1 MSIHRLF
8 DSVSQDLRYAWRTMR
23 KQPGFALTTILT
35 LAFAIGAN
43 TAIFTVV
50 RAVLLRPL
58 RYSDPDRLVQ
68 IRGGATPVRYDEIK
82 AGARLYSG
90 IGAYF
95 SQTEGV
101 AVTGGTAPESLK
113 QARVSANFLNV
124 LGVDPLLGRGFLAE
138 EDKPEGARVAL
149 ISASLW
155 QRRFGGDPQ
164 VLGHAITLAGTPHL
178 VVGVMSADF
187 QFPHSGIDV
196 WVARPAEN
204 VIQFSPLLV
213 LFGRLAP
220 GVSLQQATAELS
232 VLNQQYAVAHPGM
245 LDTKQG
251 KPAQVLPLKQELVAG
266 VQTMLWML
274 FGAVTFVLL
283 IACANVA
290 GLLLA
295 RAASRKSEFALRA
308 AVGAGRGRLVSQLLV
323 ESLLFALVGGA
334 LGIVFARLAL
344 VGIAR
349 ATALDLP
356 RMTDIHLD
364 GAVLVFTVALSA
376 LTGVLF
382 GLAPSL
388 SVSRRVYDLATALKA
403 DRGSG
408 ESRRMAKW
416 FSTRGLLVSGQVALS
431 IVLLIGAALLIK
443 SLAHLSR
450 VNPGFDTTNLLTMRI
465 SLPHTRYD
473 TVQKAGTFQEELVR
487 RVEASPG
494 VRSATT
500 VFTAPMSGF
509 AMQPVQSA
517 DAVLLPLNKRP
528 LGVVQFITIDYFQT
542 MGIPLR
548 AGREFTPHDR
558 EGTQEV
564 TIISET
570 LARRLWPEYP
580 KLNPIG
586 LHVLIGVKMTP
597 VEVVGIVGDIRQ
609 SLEGEFEGGFYRPAL
624 QVGPSSFAFMV
635 KTTGDPTNYV
645 RAVRRE
651 VLALDRDQPISS
663 VKAMTDLMEEEV
675 GQRRLV
681 LLLLGVF
688 SGAALLLTVVGIYG
702 MLAYWVVQRT
712 RELGI
717 RRALGAPTENLLW
730 LVVGRGLALT
740 SAGLIVGTAAAT
752 ALTRLLEKLLFQV
765 SPSDPAAF
773 VGVAALVVVL
783 TLAACY
789 LPARKATRIQ
799 PIEALRFE

>member
-1 MSIHRLF
+1 MSIKRLF
-8 DSVSQDLRYAWRTMR
+8 DSVSQDLQYALRTMR
-23 KQPGFALTTILT
+23 KQPGFAVTIILT

-58 RYSDPDRLVQ
+58 HYSDPDRLVQ
-68 IRGGATPVRYDEIK
+68 ITGGATPVRYDEIRD
-82 AGARLYSG
+82 GARSYGG
-90 IGAYF
+90 IGAYVG
-95 SQTEGV
+95 QTEDV

-113 QARVSANFLNV
+113 QARVSANFLNI
-124 LGVDPLLGRGFLAE
+124 LGIDPLLGRGFLAE

-149 ISASLW
+149 ISANLW
-155 QRRFGGDPQ
+155 QHRFGGDPQ
-164 VLGHAITLAGTPHL
+164 VLGRTITLAGTPHL
-178 VVGVMSADF
+178 VIGVMSADF
-187 QFPHSGIDV
+187 QFPYSGIDV
-196 WVARPAEN
+196 WVPRPAEN
-204 VIQFSPLLV
+204 VTQFSPLLV

-220 GVSLQQATAELS
+220 GISLQQATAELS
-232 VLNQQYAVAHPGM
+232 VLNRQYAVAHPGM

-251 KPAQVLPLKQELVAG
+251 KPAQVFLLKQELVAG

-295 RAASRKSEFALRA
+295 RAASRKSEFAVRA
-308 AVGAGRGRLVSQLLV
+308 AVGAGRGRLMSQLLV
-323 ESLLFALVGGA
+323 ESLLLALVGGV

-344 VGIAR
+344 VGIAK

-376 LTGVLF
+376 FTGVLF

-388 SVSRRVYDLATALKA
+388 SASRVDLATALKSG
-403 DRGSG
+403 RGSG
-408 ESRRMAKW
+408 ENRRIAKW

-431 IVLLIGAALLIK
+431 IVLLIGAALLIE

-473 TVQKAGTFQEELVR
+473 TAQKTGAFQQELVR
-487 RVEASPG
+487 RVEALPG
-494 VRSATT
+494 VRGATT
-500 VFTAPMSGF
+500 VFTAPSSGF
-509 AMQPVQSA
+509 AMQPVQPADSA
-517 DAVLLPLNKRP
+517 LLPLNKRP
-528 LGVVQFITIDYFQT
+528 LGVVQFITMDYFRT

-548 AGREFTPHDR
+548 GGREFTPHDR
-558 EGTQEV
+558 DGTQEV

-570 LARRLWPEYP
+570 LARKLWPEYP

-586 LHVLIGVKMTP
+586 LHLLIGVNVRP

-624 QVGPSSFAFMV
+624 QAGPPSFAFV
-635 KTTGDPTNYV
+635 VRTTGDPINYV
-645 RAVRRE
+645 SAARRE

-663 VKAMTDLMEEEV
+663 VKTMTDLMEEEV

-688 SGAALLLTVVGIYG
+688 AGAALLLTALGIYG
-702 MLAYWVVQRT
+702 MLTYWVVQRT

-717 RRALGAPTENLLW
+717 RRALGAPTESLLW
-730 LVVGRGLALT
+730 LVIGRGLALT
-740 SAGLIVGTAAAT
+740 SAGVIVGTAAAIG
-752 ALTRLLEKLLFQV
+752 LTRLLEKLLFHV
-765 SPSDPAAF
+765 SPNDPAAF
-773 VGVAALVVVL
+773 IGVTTLVAVL
-783 TLAACY
+783 TLVACY
-789 LPARKATRIQ
+789 LPARTATRIQ